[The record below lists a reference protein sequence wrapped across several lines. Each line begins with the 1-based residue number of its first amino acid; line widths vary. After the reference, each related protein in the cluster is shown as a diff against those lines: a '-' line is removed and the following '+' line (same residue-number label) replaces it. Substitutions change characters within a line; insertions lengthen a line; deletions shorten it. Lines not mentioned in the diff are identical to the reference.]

1 MQLTK
6 HDSYGTWTFAL
17 ALDRIALPV
26 LAMLSAV
33 SIPVHLRR
41 LSSQIRRL
49 CTTTAKGLTALSTD
63 SCGEPGAE
71 GRSPGS

>member
-6 HDSYGTWTFAL
+6 HDSCGAWTFAL

-33 SIPVHLRR
+33 SMPVHLRR
-41 LSSQIRRL
+41 LSSRIRRV
-49 CTTTAKGLTALSTD
+49 CTATAKGLTAFSAD